1 MARAALCPT
10 ARWLWCLSLLVVL
23 LPPQSI
29 QVAAA
34 ACPSTR
40 PQSYD
45 VQVPCGDN
53 RCWCDSSTADC
64 SGHWGQLTY
73 VPKLPEDIS
82 AVDFSCN
89 NLSMFLTRNTFANL
103 TNIEVL
109 YLSHNDISWLPADV
123 FGEMGA
129 LWLLDLDSN
138 EALTFTSLREIVSI
152 QSIRTVFAGKCNLPP
167 LPADLFQNTTS
178 RVDEIVL
185 SSNPHGGIYSL
196 EGFCDLH
203 FLRQLQLC
211 DCDFNDITSSCS
223 LHQLANLDLTGNV
236 LRRFPKTCIGKEPMF
251 PVLTALYLTHNR
263 IEVLSTAEVCLP
275 MLTYLDISYN
285 FIKLYPSG
293 TFSIAKFPF
302 LESIKLQHQSSYWDM
317 FIVSTK
323 IEAKAFDNPNLE
335 RLYLNSNELEFA
347 DNDSIS
353 RYAFANCRNLRDLSL
368 SSNNFTYVDDN
379 RFLLLFGHLQ
389 SLVNLIMADNKFES
403 ISRKMFANFP
413 KLTRLDLYDNM
424 IDSIPDGAFD
434 SLLSLRQL
442 FIHNNKIKTINE
454 ETFGQN
460 VRAELS
466 SLTLAFNP
474 FVCSCDL
481 VWFQHWF
488 QNTGSNLFMVHG
500 FPKKDYKCD
509 NIPGMTLENFSMTEQ
524 ACLIRQEVNL
534 LIILCCSIFIFT
546 LTLVSL
552 VFRYRWH
559 IRLLMYEV
567 FRGRDVLRRQ
577 RLMNNNF
584 DFDVFVSY
592 ASEDLPWVRQQLLP
606 KLEDELGLR
615 LCIHER
621 DFVLGRHIVDNIVQ
635 CVESSKKILM
645 VFSQHFVHSQWCQF
659 ELSLCLSHVMDY
671 DDALIVVCVDNVTSR
686 QMTSAMMGVLKTTT
700 YIQWSEE
707 EDAVVS
713 FWGRLCLA
721 LREIIP
727 FDEQNV

>member
-1 MARAALCPT
+1 MALAALCPT

-53 RCWCDSSTADC
+53 RCWCDRSTADC

-73 VPKLPEDIS
+73 VPKLPESIVE
-82 AVDFSCN
+82 VDFSCN
-89 NLSMFLTRNTFANL
+89 NLSLFLTRNTFANF
-103 TNIEVL
+103 TSIQTL
-109 YLSHNDISWLPADV
+109 YLLYNNISWLPAGV
-123 FGEMGA
+123 FREMGE
-129 LWLLDLDSN
+129 LNGVVLDCND
-138 EALTFTSLREIVSI
+138 ALTFPSLREIFSI
-152 QSIRTVFAGKCNLPP
+152 QSIRWVEAQNCNLPP
-167 LPADLFQNTTS
+167 PPADLFQNTTS
-178 RVDEIVL
+178 HIGQIRL
-185 SSNPHGGIYSL
+185 SYNPHGSIYNL
-196 EGFCDLH
+196 DGFCNLH
-203 FLRQLQLC
+203 FLWQLDLS
-211 DCDFNDITSSCS
+211 DCDFNGITSSCS
-223 LHQLANLDLTGNV
+223 LNQLRSLLLIDNA
-236 LRRFPKTCIGKEPMF
+236 LRTFPKTCIGKESMF
-251 PVLTALYLTHNR
+251 PFLGVLNLRHNR
-263 IEVLSTAEVCLP
+263 IEVVFSAEVCLP
-275 MLTYLDISYN
+275 MLRHLDLSHN
-285 FIKLYPSG
+285 FITVYPTG

-302 LESIKLQHQSSYWDM
+302 LQKLKLRNQSPYWFVM
-317 FIVSTK
+317 PIQ
-323 IEAKAFDNPNLE
+323 IEARAFDNPNLTFLDL
-335 RLYLNSNELEFA
+335 RSNGLNFGDDEQVS
-347 DNDSIS
+347 S
-353 RYAFANCRNLRDLSL
+353 YAFANCSNLRDLFL
-368 SSNNFTYVDDN
+368 HSNNFTSVDGN
-379 RFLLLFGHLQ
+379 RFLLLFGSLQ
-389 SLVNLIMADNKFES
+389 SLVNLKMPGCKFET
-403 ISRKMFANFP
+403 ISRKMFAYFP
-413 KLTRLDLYDNM
+413 KLTSLYLYDNM

-434 SLLSLRQL
+434 SLWSLRIL
-442 FIHNNKIKTINE
+442 LLHNNKIKTINE

-460 VRAELS
+460 VRSKLS
-466 SLTLAFNP
+466 ALTLASNP
-474 FVCSCDL
+474 LVCSCDL

-488 QNTGSNLFMVHG
+488 QNTGSNLFMVNR
-500 FPKKDYKCD
+500 FRKTDYKCD

-546 LTLVSL
+546 LTLVTL

-559 IRLLMYEV
+559 IRLLMHEA